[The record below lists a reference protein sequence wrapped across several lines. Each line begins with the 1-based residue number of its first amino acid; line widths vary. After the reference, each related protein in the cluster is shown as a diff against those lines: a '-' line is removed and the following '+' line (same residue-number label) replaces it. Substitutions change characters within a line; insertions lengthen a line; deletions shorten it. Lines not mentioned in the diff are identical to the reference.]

1 MVKFNNEM
9 DTNMKDQV
17 VLITGAS
24 GGIGSVMA
32 AQFADVDAKVIVHYN
47 SQHEKAEALC
57 NNLNGQG
64 HLVIGGDLTNPDDIN
79 TIVEQVLS
87 DYGRIDVLINNAGA
101 YIEHPIENI
110 SFDSWQSAWN
120 KSININLIGTANLTF
135 LVAKEMIKRGGG
147 KIITVSSRG
156 AFRGEPTAPAY
167 GASKAGLNA
176 MGQSLAIALA
186 PYNIFVYTIAPGF
199 VETAM
204 ARPFLTGER
213 KKEILNQSPIGR
225 VAKPEEIAKTAV
237 FLASEG
243 TDFLTGCIIDV
254 NGASYLRS

>member
-1 MVKFNNEM
+1 
-9 DTNMKDQV
+9 MKDQI

-24 GGIGSVMA
+24 GGIGSVTA
-32 AQFADVDAKVIVHYN
+32 GQFADAGAKVVLHYN
-47 SQHEKAEALC
+47 SQKEITDNLC
-57 NNLNGQG
+57 KKLNGTG
-64 HLVIGGDLTNPDDIN
+64 HITVSGDLANPNDIN
-79 TIVEQVLS
+79 KIAEQAFS
-87 DYGRIDVLINNAGA
+87 TFGRIDVLVNNAGA
-101 YIEHPIENI
+101 YAEHPLENV
-110 SFDSWQSAWN
+110 SFDDWQAAWT
-120 KSININLIGTANLTF
+120 KSISINLIGAANLTF
-135 LVAKEMIKRGGG
+135 LVAKEMIKRCRG
-147 KIITVSSRG
+147 KIINISSRG

-167 GASKAGLNA
+167 GASKAGLNS

-186 PYNIFVYTIAPGF
+186 PHNIFVYTIAPGF

>member
-1 MVKFNNEM
+1 
-9 DTNMKDQV
+9 MKDKV

-32 AQFADVDAKVIVHYN
+32 AQFADIDAKVILHFN
-47 SQHEKAEALC
+47 RRQGKAESIRKKLA
-57 NNLNGQG
+57 GSG
-64 HLVIGGDLTNPDDIN
+64 HITISGDLTNPKDLDK
-79 TIVEQVLS
+79 IVKRTVS
-87 DYGRIDVLINNAGA
+87 AFGRIDVLVNNAGV
-101 YIEHPIENI
+101 YLEHRIDAIN
-110 SFDSWQSAWN
+110 FDDWKTAWN
-120 KSININLIGTANLTF
+120 KTINTNLLGPANLTF
-135 LVAKEMIKRGGG
+135 RVAKEMIKHSGG
-147 KIITVSSRG
+147 KIINISSRG

-176 MGQSLAIALA
+176 MGQSLSIALA
-186 PYNIFVYTIAPGF
+186 PHNIFVYTIAPGF

-204 ARPFLTGER
+204 ARPYLTGER
-213 KKEILNQSPIGR
+213 KKEILSQSPIGR

>member
-1 MVKFNNEM
+1 
-9 DTNMKDQV
+9 MKDQV

-32 AQFADVDAKVIVHYN
+32 AQFAAVDAKVILHYC
-47 SQHEKAEALC
+47 SQPEKAENLC
-57 NNLNGQG
+57 KELKGTG
-64 HLVIGGDLTNPDDIN
+64 HITIGGDLTNQKDIDK
-79 TIVEQVLS
+79 IVETALS
-87 DYGRIDVLINNAGA
+87 AFGRIDVLVNNAGV
-101 YIEHPIENI
+101 YFEHRIDAIN
-110 SFDSWQSAWN
+110 FDDWQTAWN
-120 KSININLIGTANLTF
+120 KIINTNLLGPANLTF
-135 LVAKEMIKRGGG
+135 RVANEMIKQGCG
-147 KIITVSSRG
+147 KIINISSRG

-176 MGQSLAIALA
+176 MGQSLAVALA
-186 PYNIFVYTIAPGF
+186 PHNIFIYTIAPGF

-204 ARPFLTGER
+204 ARPYLTGER
-213 KKEILNQSPIGR
+213 KKEIMNQSPIGR

>member
-1 MVKFNNEM
+1 
-9 DTNMKDQV
+9 MKDQI

-24 GGIGSVMA
+24 GGIGSVTA
-32 AQFADVDAKVIVHYN
+32 AKFADAGAKVILHYN
-47 SQHEKAEALC
+47 SQKEKAKNLC
-57 NNLNGQG
+57 KKLNGTG
-64 HLVIGGDLTNPDDIN
+64 HITIGGDLTNPNDIDK
-79 TIVEQVLS
+79 IVEQALS
-87 DYGRIDVLINNAGA
+87 AFDRVDVLVNNAGA
-101 YIEHPIENI
+101 YSEHPIENV
-110 SFDSWQSAWN
+110 SFDDWQAAWN
-120 KSININLIGTANLTF
+120 KSININLIGAANLTF
-135 LVAKEMIKRGGG
+135 LVAKEMIKQGSG
-147 KIITVSSRG
+147 KIINISSRG
-156 AFRGEPTAPAY
+156 AFRGEPNAPAY

-186 PYNIFVYTIAPGF
+186 PHNIFVYTIAPGF

-204 ARPFLTGER
+204 ARPYLTGER

-225 VAKPEEIAKTAV
+225 VAKPEEIAKTVV

>member
-1 MVKFNNEM
+1 MGN
-9 DTNMKDQV
+9 NMKDQV

-32 AQFADVDAKVIVHYN
+32 AQFADVKAKVVIHYN
-47 SQHEKAEALC
+47 SHREKAEQLC
-57 NNLNGQG
+57 KELIGVD
-64 HLVIGGDLTNPDDIN
+64 HIAIGGNLANPKDIDM
-79 TIVEQVLS
+79 IVENVLS
-87 DYGRIDVLINNAGA
+87 AFGRIDVLVNNAGVYA
-101 YIEHPIENI
+101 EHPIEKVGF
-110 SFDSWQSAWN
+110 SEWQLAWN
-120 KSININLIGTANLTF
+120 KSINTNLIGPANLSF
-135 LVAKEMIKRGGG
+135 LVAKKMIKQGGG
-147 KIITVSSRG
+147 KIINISSRG

-186 PYNIFVYTIAPGF
+186 QHNVYVYTIAPGF

-204 ARPFLTGER
+204 ARPHLTGER

>member
-1 MVKFNNEM
+1 
-9 DTNMKDQV
+9 MKDQV

-32 AQFADVDAKVIVHYN
+32 AQFADADAKVILHYN
-47 SQHEKAEALC
+47 GQKEKADSLC
-57 NNLNGQG
+57 NNLNGKG
-64 HLVIGGDLTNPDDIN
+64 HITVGGDIANPNDIDK
-79 TIVEQVLS
+79 IVEQAFS
-87 DYGRIDVLINNAGA
+87 AFGRIDVLVNNAGA
-101 YIEHPIENI
+101 YIEHPIGKIDFTE
-110 SFDSWQSAWN
+110 WQSAWA
-120 KSININLIGTANLTF
+120 KTINTNLMGPANLTF
-135 LVAKEMIKRGGG
+135 CVANKMIKQGRG
-147 KIITVSSRG
+147 KIINISSRG
-156 AFRGEPTAPAY
+156 AFRGEPTATAY
-167 GASKAGLNA
+167 GASKAGLNS

-186 PYNIFVYTIAPGF
+186 PHNIFVYTIAPGF

-204 ARPFLTGER
+204 ARPHLTGER

>member
-1 MVKFNNEM
+1 
-9 DTNMKDQV
+9 MKGRI

-24 GGIGSVMA
+24 GGIGSVA
-32 AQFADVDAKVIVHYN
+32 ATQFANVDAKVILHYN
-47 SQHEKAEALC
+47 SQQGKAESL
-57 NNLNGQG
+57 LKRLKGKG
-64 HLVIGGDLTNPDDIN
+64 HIIIGGDLTSPKDIHK
-79 TIVEQVLS
+79 IVERALS
-87 DYGRIDVLINNAGA
+87 AFGRIDVLVNNAGV
-101 YIEHPIENI
+101 YTEHPLEKITF
-110 SFDSWQSAWN
+110 SDWQNAWN
-120 KSININLIGTANLTF
+120 KTINTNLLGPANLTF
-135 LVAKEMIKRGGG
+135 LVAKAMIKQASG
-147 KIITVSSRG
+147 KIINISSRG
-156 AFRGEPTAPAY
+156 AFRGEPTGPAY

-186 PYNIFVYTIAPGF
+186 PHNIFVYTIAPGF

-204 ARPFLTGER
+204 ARPYLTGER
-213 KKEILNQSPIGR
+213 KMEILNQSPIGR

>member
-1 MVKFNNEM
+1 MN
-9 DTNMKDQV
+9 DQV

-32 AQFADVDAKVIVHYN
+32 AQFSDKNAKVILHYN
-47 SQHEKAEALC
+47 SQKEKAESLC
-57 NNLNGQG
+57 KKLKGKG
-64 HLVIGGDLTNPDDIN
+64 HITIGGDLTNQNNIN
-79 TIVEQVLS
+79 NIVEQSVS
-87 DYGRIDVLINNAGA
+87 TFGKIDVLINNAGV
-101 YIEHPIENI
+101 YSEHPIEKIDFN
-110 SFDSWQSAWN
+110 DWQTSWN
-120 KSININLIGTANLTF
+120 KTINTNLIGPANLTF
-135 LVAKEMIKRGGG
+135 KVAKKMIKQGGG
-147 KIITVSSRG
+147 KIINVSSRG

-186 PYNIFVYTIAPGF
+186 PHNIFVYTIAPGF

-204 ARPFLTGER
+204 ARPYLTGER

-225 VAKPEEIAKTAV
+225 VAKPEEIVKTAV
-237 FLASEG
+237 FLASDG

>member
-1 MVKFNNEM
+1 
-9 DTNMKDQV
+9 MKEQV

-24 GGIGSVMA
+24 GGIGSVTA
-32 AQFADVDAKVIVHYN
+32 AQFDDTGAKVILHYN
-47 SQHEKAEALC
+47 SQKKKAENLLKT
-57 NNLNGQG
+57 LNGTG
-64 HLVIGGDLTNPDDIN
+64 HITIGGDLTNPKDIDKL
-79 TIVEQVLS
+79 VEKALS
-87 DYGRIDVLINNAGA
+87 AFGRIDVLVNNAGV
-101 YIEHPIENI
+101 YTEHPIDKTDFAE
-110 SFDSWQSAWN
+110 WQSAWN
-120 KSININLIGTANLTF
+120 RSINTNLIGPANLSF
-135 LVAKEMIKRGGG
+135 LVAEKMLKQGGG
-147 KIITVSSRG
+147 KIINISSRG

-167 GASKAGLNA
+167 GASKAGLNS

-186 PYNIFVYTIAPGF
+186 PHNVFVYTIAPGF

-204 ARPFLTGER
+204 ARPHLTGER

>member
-1 MVKFNNEM
+1 M
-9 DTNMKDQV
+9 DNDMKDRV

-32 AQFADVDAKVIVHYN
+32 AQFADVDAKVILHYN
-47 SQHEKAEALC
+47 SQQGKAESLRKK
-57 NNLNGQG
+57 LKGKG
-64 HLVIGGDLTNPDDIN
+64 HITSGGDLSNPQDIDK
-79 TIVEQVLS
+79 IVERALS
-87 DYGRIDVLINNAGA
+87 AFGRIDVLINNAGV
-101 YIEHPIENI
+101 YTEHSIEKIDFTE
-110 SFDSWQSAWN
+110 WQSAWN
-120 KSININLIGTANLTF
+120 KSINTNLLGPANLSF
-135 LVAKEMIKRGGG
+135 LVAKEMIKQGSG
-147 KIITVSSRG
+147 KIINISSRG

-176 MGQSLAIALA
+176 MGQSLAVALA
-186 PYNIFVYTIAPGF
+186 PHNIFVYTIAPGF

-204 ARPFLTGER
+204 ARPQLTGER
-213 KKEILNQSPIGR
+213 KKEILSQSPIGR
-225 VAKPEEIAKTAV
+225 VAKPEEIAKTAI

>member
-1 MVKFNNEM
+1 
-9 DTNMKDQV
+9 MKDQV

-32 AQFADVDAKVIVHYN
+32 AQFADTNAKVIIHYN
-47 SQHEKAEALC
+47 SQQEKAVSLC
-57 NNLNGQG
+57 NKLNSKE
-64 HLVIGGDLTNPDDIN
+64 HIAIGGDLSDPNAIDK
-79 TIVEQVLS
+79 IVEQSLS
-87 DYGRIDVLINNAGA
+87 VFGRIDVLINNAGA
-101 YIEHPIENI
+101 YAEHPIDKIDFTE
-110 SFDSWQSAWN
+110 WQSAWT
-120 KSININLIGTANLTF
+120 KTINTNLMGPANLTF
-135 LVAKEMIKRGGG
+135 CVANKMIKQGGG
-147 KIITVSSRG
+147 KIINISSRG

-167 GASKAGLNA
+167 GASKAGLNS
-176 MGQSLAIALA
+176 MGQSLALALA
-186 PYNIFVYTIAPGF
+186 PHNIFVYTIAPGF

-204 ARPFLTGER
+204 ARPHLTGER

>member
-1 MVKFNNEM
+1 
-9 DTNMKDQV
+9 MKDQV

-24 GGIGSVMA
+24 GGIGSAIA
-32 AQFADVDAKVIVHYN
+32 AQFADSKAKVIVHYN
-47 SQHEKAEALC
+47 SQQEKAENLC
-57 NNLNGQG
+57 KNLNGVG
-64 HLVIGGDLTNPDDIN
+64 HITLSGDLTNPHDIDKILEK
-79 TIVEQVLS
+79 TLS
-87 DYGRIDVLINNAGA
+87 AFGRIDVLVNNAGV
-101 YIEHPIENI
+101 YTEHPLEHTD
-110 SFDSWQSAWN
+110 FTAWQNTWN
-120 KSININLIGTANLTF
+120 KTINTNLIGPANLTF
-135 LVAKEMIKRGGG
+135 RVAKEMIKQGSG
-147 KIITVSSRG
+147 KIINISSRG

-176 MGQSLAIALA
+176 MGQSLALALA
-186 PYNIFVYTIAPGF
+186 PHNIFVYTLAPGF

-204 ARPFLTGER
+204 ARPHLTGER

-225 VAKPEEIAKTAV
+225 VAKPEEIAKTVV

>member
-1 MVKFNNEM
+1 
-9 DTNMKDQV
+9 MKEQV

-32 AQFADVDAKVIVHYN
+32 TQFADVDAKVILHYN
-47 SQHEKAEALC
+47 SRQEKAESLRKK
-57 NNLNGQG
+57 LKGTG
-64 HLVIGGDLTNPDDIN
+64 HITIGGDLTYPNAIDK
-79 TIVEQVLS
+79 IVARALS
-87 DYGRIDVLINNAGA
+87 AFGRIDVLINNAGV
-101 YIEHPIENI
+101 YTEHPIEKI
-110 SFDSWQSAWN
+110 DFTEWQSSWN
-120 KSININLIGTANLTF
+120 KSINTNLIGPANLTF
-135 LVAKEMIKRGGG
+135 CMAKEMIKQGSG
-147 KIITVSSRG
+147 KIINISSRG

-186 PYNIFVYTIAPGF
+186 PHNIFVYTIAPGF

-204 ARPFLTGER
+204 ARPHLTGER
-213 KKEILNQSPIGR
+213 KTEILTQSPIGR
-225 VAKPEEIAKTAV
+225 VAKPEEIAKTAI

>member
-1 MVKFNNEM
+1 
-9 DTNMKDQV
+9 MKGQV
-17 VLITGAS
+17 ILITGAS

-32 AQFADVDAKVIVHYN
+32 AQFADVDAKVILHYN
-47 SQHEKAEALC
+47 SQQKKAECIRKKLK
-57 NNLNGQG
+57 GKG
-64 HLVIGGDLTNPDDIN
+64 HITIGGDLTNPQAID
-79 TIVEQVLS
+79 TIVERALS
-87 DYGRIDVLINNAGA
+87 AFGRIDVLINNAGV
-101 YIEHPIENI
+101 YTEHPIEKI
-110 SFDSWQSAWN
+110 DFFEWESAWN
-120 KSININLIGTANLTF
+120 KSINTNLIGPAHLTF
-135 LVAKEMIKRGGG
+135 LVTKEMIKQGSG
-147 KIITVSSRG
+147 KIINVSSRG

-186 PYNIFVYTIAPGF
+186 PHNIFIYTIAPGF

-204 ARPFLTGER
+204 ARPLLTGER

>member
-1 MVKFNNEM
+1 
-9 DTNMKDQV
+9 MKDQV

-24 GGIGSVMA
+24 GGIGSVTA
-32 AQFADVDAKVIVHYN
+32 SQFADVDAKIIVHYN
-47 SQHEKAEALC
+47 SQQEKAVSLC
-57 NNLNGQG
+57 NKLKGKE
-64 HLVIGGDLTNPDDIN
+64 HITIGGDLTNPNAIDK
-79 TIVEQVLS
+79 IVEQAIS
-87 DYGRIDVLINNAGA
+87 IFGRIDILVNNAGV
-101 YIEHPIENI
+101 YTEHPIDKINFTE
-110 SFDSWQSAWN
+110 WKSAWT
-120 KSININLIGTANLTF
+120 KTINTNLIAPSNLTF
-135 LVAKEMIKRGGG
+135 LVAKQMIKQGRG
-147 KIITVSSRG
+147 KIINISSRG

-186 PYNIFVYTIAPGF
+186 PHNIYVYTIAPGF

-204 ARPFLTGER
+204 ARPHLTGKR
-213 KKEILNQSPIGR
+213 KKGILNQSPIGR

>member
-1 MVKFNNEM
+1 
-9 DTNMKDQV
+9 MKDQV

-24 GGIGSVMA
+24 GGIGSVTA
-32 AQFADVDAKVIVHYN
+32 AKFADADAKIIIHYN
-47 SQHEKAEALC
+47 SQQEKAVSLC
-57 NNLNGQG
+57 NKLNGKE
-64 HLVIGGDLTNPDDIN
+64 HVTIGGDLTNPNAIDKI
-79 TIVEQVLS
+79 IEQALS
-87 DYGRIDVLINNAGA
+87 IFGRIDILVNNAGV
-101 YIEHPIENI
+101 YTEHPIDRINFTE
-110 SFDSWQSAWN
+110 WQSAWN
-120 KSININLIGTANLTF
+120 KTINTNLMGPANLTF
-135 LVAKEMIKRGGG
+135 RVAKEMIKQGGG
-147 KIITVSSRG
+147 KIINISSRG

-167 GASKAGLNA
+167 GASKAGLNS

-186 PYNIFVYTIAPGF
+186 PHNIFVYTIAPGF

-204 ARPFLTGER
+204 ARPHLTGER

-225 VAKPEEIAKTAV
+225 VAKPEEIAKTVV

>member
-1 MVKFNNEM
+1 LDN
-9 DTNMKDQV
+9 DMKGQV
-17 VLITGAS
+17 ILITGAS

-32 AQFADVDAKVIVHYN
+32 AQFADVDAKVILHYN
-47 SQHEKAEALC
+47 SQQKKAECIRKKLK
-57 NNLNGQG
+57 GKG
-64 HLVIGGDLTNPDDIN
+64 HITIGGDLTNPQAID
-79 TIVEQVLS
+79 TIVERALS
-87 DYGRIDVLINNAGA
+87 AFGRIDVLINNAGV
-101 YIEHPIENI
+101 YTEHPIEKI
-110 SFDSWQSAWN
+110 DFFEWESAWN
-120 KSININLIGTANLTF
+120 KSINTNLIGPAHLTF
-135 LVAKEMIKRGGG
+135 LVTKEMIKQGGG
-147 KIITVSSRG
+147 KIINISSRG

-186 PYNIFVYTIAPGF
+186 PHNIFIYTIAPGF

-204 ARPFLTGER
+204 ARPLLTGER

>member
-1 MVKFNNEM
+1 MGI
-9 DTNMKDQV
+9 NMKDQV

-24 GGIGSVMA
+24 GGIGSVTA

-47 SQHEKAEALC
+47 SQQEKAENLC
-57 NNLNGQG
+57 KKLKGKG
-64 HLVIGGDLTNPDDIN
+64 HITIGGDLTNPQDIN
-79 TIVEQVLS
+79 KIVEQALS
-87 DYGRIDVLINNAGA
+87 AFGRIDILVNNAGV
-101 YIEHPIENI
+101 YFEHPIDKIDFTE
-110 SFDSWQSAWN
+110 WQAAWN
-120 KSININLIGTANLTF
+120 KSINTNLLGPANLTF
-135 LVAKEMIKRGGG
+135 RVAKEMIKSSGG
-147 KIITVSSRG
+147 KIINISSRG

-186 PYNIFVYTIAPGF
+186 PHNIFVYTIAPGF

-204 ARPFLTGER
+204 ARPHLTGDR
-213 KKEILNQSPIGR
+213 KKEILNQSPLGR
-225 VAKPEEIAKTAV
+225 VAKPEEIAKTAI